1 MWIAPSSEWPGNAT
15 TLEASITDYLN
26 KVKSSFQPCEA
37 PKSKPISYCCSRCE
51 RFLLCNGTAA
61 GASESAA
68 MPFEGGPCLALFAP
82 LPRPPIPPGVAATC
96 HLPPASCEPPPP
108 PPACLRSFL
117 RADAGH
123 QSPVLGAHRGLYSRR
138 ELMPVRVAVG
148 WRGTEDEHARHPLA
162 GVRQSG
168 ESGPTPKSQDPKVN
182 LVVRCAFS
190 S

>member
-1 MWIAPSSEWPGNAT
+1 MGRRPPPHAPLT
-15 TLEASITDYLN
+15 
-26 KVKSSFQPCEA
+26 A
-37 PKSKPISYCCSRCE
+37 P
-51 RFLLCNGTAA
+51 

-162 GVRQSG
+162 GVRTNPRRQVQQARG
-168 ESGPTPKSQDPKVN
+168 WACWRCHPDAW
-182 LVVRCAFS
+182 RCAVPNGTRLTARPSVKVRRASGGRFAS
-190 S
+190 SLSTTS